1 MTFENKVS
9 NWKRALKPQLLRQL
23 EHKTHFVLPAHA
35 WSQPCYKYYYN
46 YSFKIFR
53 RLWLAQIKPPVNSS
67 KAIGVDQIWNCNIP
81 SIRRYICLETRSI
94 HGIFAWKRGC
104 LSNRLSINLP
114 SASAFLFI
122 NEWTK
127 KMAFTAV
134 QRQITQN
141 IAGWTFLLFR
151 DYL

>member
-23 EHKTHFVLPAHA
+23 EHKTHFILPAHA

-67 KAIGVDQIWNCNIP
+67 KAIGVNLTKFGTAIYHRFDD
-81 SIRRYICLETRSI
+81 T
-94 HGIFAWKRGC
+94 FAWKRGR
-104 LSNRLSINLP
+104 SMVSLP
-114 SASAFLFI
+114 G
-122 NEWTK
+122 NEAAWVIDYRTK
-127 KMAFTAV
+127 KMAFTAI
-134 QRQITQN
+134 QRQHSWISS
-141 IAGWTFLLFR
+141 
-151 DYL
+151 